1 MKKLIFLLRSEIT
14 DIDILNN
21 ICDDTTAILLD
32 DDICWIE
39 ISDSG
44 FFVPDG
50 WSGTKTNDIVE
61 AKTALIKF
69 KIDNEIPIF

>member
-1 MKKLIFLLRSEIT
+1 MKALIFLLRSEIT

-32 DDICWIE
+32 EDNCWIE
-39 ISDSG
+39 ISNSG

-50 WSGTKTNDIVE
+50 WNGTTTTDIAI
-61 AKTALIKF
+61 AKKALIKF
-69 KIDNEIPIF
+69 KIDNEIFG